1 MKITTKI
8 IGLTGGIGSGKT
20 TIARLFEAEGIPV
33 YIADDEAKK
42 IMNLPETIQLVEA
55 NFGKQVIVNHQIDK
69 IKLAEIVFNQ
79 PEKLKEL
86 NKIIHPLVKK
96 HFDNWVKK
104 QNSPFVIKETAILFE
119 SGSYQYC
126 DQIITVIASEET
138 RIKRVMYRDN
148 CTKEAVLNRIK
159 NQWTDDQKTL
169 KSDYVIENENLIDA
183 KFQFQEILK
192 KLKKYIRK

>member
-1 MKITTKI
+1 MTKI

-20 TIARLFEAEGIPV
+20 TIVRLFEAEGIPV

-42 IMNLPETIQLVEA
+42 IMILPETIHLVREC
-55 NFGKQVIVNHQIDK
+55 FGQEVIVNHQIDRK
-69 IKLAEIVFNQ
+69 ELSEIVFNH

-104 QNSPFVIKETAILFE
+104 QKSPFVIKETAILFE
-119 SGSYQYC
+119 SGSYKYC

-138 RIKRVMYRDN
+138 RVNRVMLRDK
-148 CTKEAVLNRIK
+148 CTKEAVLERIK
-159 NQWTDDQKTL
+159 NQYTDSQKTS
-169 KSDYVIENENLIDA
+169 KSNYIIENENLNEA
-183 KFQFQEILK
+183 KLQFQEILK
-192 KLKKYIRK
+192 KLKNLY

>member
-1 MKITTKI
+1 MTKI

-20 TIARLFEAEGIPV
+20 TIVRLFEAEGIPV

-42 IMNLPETIQLVEA
+42 IMILPETIHLVGEC
-55 NFGKQVIVNHQIDK
+55 FGQEVIVNHQIDRK
-69 IKLAEIVFNQ
+69 KLSEIVFNH

-104 QNSPFVIKETAILFE
+104 QKSPFVIKETAILFE
-119 SGSYQYC
+119 SGSYKYC

-138 RIKRVMYRDN
+138 RVNRVMLRDK
-148 CTKEAVLNRIK
+148 CTKEAVLERIK
-159 NQWTDDQKTL
+159 NQYTDSQKTS
-169 KSDYVIENENLIDA
+169 KSNYIIENENLNEA
-183 KFQFQEILK
+183 KLQFQEILK
-192 KLKKYIRK
+192 KLKNLY